1 MHITAAEQSAM
12 TDAFDLALRGPR
24 GINPQVGAVI
34 LSSEGKVLATGWH
47 RGAGT
52 PHAEIDA
59 LSRVAA
65 RDARGATA
73 VVTLEPCSHTGRT
86 APCAAAL
93 IDAGIARVVYAQS
106 DPGIDSGG
114 GAELLRAAGID
125 IVRTDSEEGRA
136 LISDWLFVQQHG
148 RPRVTVKW
156 AQSLDA
162 RGAASDG
169 TSQWITGKAARAH
182 VHEQRAQHGAIAVG
196 TGTIVADDP
205 LLTARPPG
213 VDIRDGEQPIPV
225 VFGTRDVPATARV
238 RQHPRE
244 LLTFAG
250 PIAPALQDLASRGVQ
265 RLYVEGGPRLASAFV
280 RQGLADVIHAYIA
293 PTLIGGPF
301 TSTGDLGV
309 ATIDEQHRL
318 SVDELTRLGD
328 DILIIASPTDR
339 KDT

>member
-1 MHITAAEQSAM
+1 MRTTAAEQSAM
-12 TDAFDLALRGPR
+12 SDALDLALRGPR
-24 GINPQVGAVI
+24 GVNPQVGAVI
-34 LSSEGKVLATGWH
+34 LDRNGTLLAEGWH

-59 LSRVAA
+59 LAKVAPGG
-65 RDARGATA
+65 ARGATA

-86 APCAAAL
+86 GPCAAAL
-93 IDAGIARVVYAQS
+93 TAAGIARVVYAAD
-106 DPGIDSGG
+106 DPGAESGG

-125 IVRTDSEEGRA
+125 VERTNSAEGRA
-136 LISDWLFVQQHG
+136 LIGDWLFVQRNG

-169 TSQWITGKAARAH
+169 TSQWITGEAARAH
-182 VHEQRAQHGAIAVG
+182 VHEQRALHDAIAVG
-196 TGTIVADDP
+196 TGTVLADDP

-213 VDIRDGEQPIPV
+213 VDVRDSEQPIPV
-225 VFGTRDVPATARV
+225 VFGTREVPATARI

-250 PIAPALQDLASRGVQ
+250 SIESALRDLGSRGVQ
-265 RLYVEGGPRLASAFV
+265 KLYIEGGPQLASAFV
-280 RQGLADVIHAYIA
+280 RHGLADVVHAYIA

-309 ATIDEQHRL
+309 TTIDEQRRL
-318 SVDELTRLGD
+318 AVDELTRLGD